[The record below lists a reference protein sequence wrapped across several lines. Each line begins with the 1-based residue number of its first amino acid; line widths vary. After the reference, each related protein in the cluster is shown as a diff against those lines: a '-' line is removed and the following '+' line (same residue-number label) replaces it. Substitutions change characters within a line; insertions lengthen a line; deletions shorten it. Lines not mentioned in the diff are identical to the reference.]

1 MENGFVTIK
10 KETLEQ
16 LLVNFYEVCSLCD
29 EMDIYEFP
37 EGDDA
42 MQEMKEWA
50 EEKFGREITK
60 ETYE

>member
-1 MENGFVTIK
+1 METGFVTIK

>member
-1 MENGFVTIK
+1 MKNGFVTIK

-50 EEKFGREITK
+50 QEKFGREITK

>member
-1 MENGFVTIK
+1 METGFVTIK

-50 EEKFGREITK
+50 QEKFGREITK

>member
-1 MENGFVTIK
+1 MENEFVTIK

-16 LLVNFYEVCSLCD
+16 LLSNFYEACSLCD

-37 EGDDA
+37 EGDEA
-42 MQEMKEWA
+42 MQEMKDWA
-50 EEKFGREITK
+50 EKKFGREITK

>member
-1 MENGFVTIK
+1 METGFVIIK

-16 LLVNFYEVCSLCD
+16 LLSNFYEACSLCD

-37 EGDDA
+37 KCDAA
-42 MQEMKEWA
+42 MQEMKDWA
-50 EEKFGREITK
+50 EKKFGREITK

>member
-50 EEKFGREITK
+50 QEKFGREITK